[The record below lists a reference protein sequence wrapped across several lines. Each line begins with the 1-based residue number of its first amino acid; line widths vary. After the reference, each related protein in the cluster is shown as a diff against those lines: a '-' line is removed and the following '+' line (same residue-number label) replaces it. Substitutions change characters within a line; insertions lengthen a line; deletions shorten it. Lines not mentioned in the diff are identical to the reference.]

1 MFAMKKITTS
11 NYQKDKYHKSV
22 IRAVEELLK
31 EKSFV
36 APVDLFM
43 QLGKLS
49 KKDYEDWRFNRLPHL
64 EKVLNCNLS
73 KVNRILRILKCHAEA
88 IGLKPSRTVYRKW
101 GKGKKR
107 ITLRF
112 SKFGEPNVELSYS
125 THYIATSMNPPEKP
139 GKLPKSIDELEAN
152 DKSLQTVKK
161 F

>member
-1 MFAMKKITTS
+1 VSEALRYEQDNDIKLSERQISSEHRESRGRTL
-11 NYQKDKYHKSV
+11 Q
-22 IRAVEELLK
+22 

-43 QLGKLS
+43 RIGKLS
-49 KKDYEDWRFNRLPHL
+49 KEDYEDWRFNRISHL
-64 EKVLNCNLS
+64 EKVLHCNLS
-73 KVNRILRILKCHAEA
+73 KANRILRILKCHAEA

-125 THYIATSMNPPEKP
+125 THYVVASMNRQEKP
-139 GKLPKSIDELEAN
+139 GTLPEKVEAS
-152 DKSLQTVKK
+152 DGLL
-161 F
+161 